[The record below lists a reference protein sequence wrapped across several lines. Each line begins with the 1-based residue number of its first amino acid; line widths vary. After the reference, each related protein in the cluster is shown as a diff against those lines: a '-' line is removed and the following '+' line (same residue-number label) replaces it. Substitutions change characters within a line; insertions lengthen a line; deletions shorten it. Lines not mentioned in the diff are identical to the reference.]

1 MYFLIVSASGQSLGD
16 LLSGFVSG
24 SASGLSPG
32 LGSGFQNQD
41 SGYPTDKGGSGRAAI
56 GAYNID
62 DANGVAGNTFIKPK
76 PSPIRPRPSY
86 SPPRLTNSQPRPTNS
101 PNRYTYNQPKR
112 SYNQL
117 KRSYSQPRPSN
128 SQPNRIGS
136 YKSTRN
142 TISKSSSIIDCDG
155 NFNITVSRTE
165 RWQTRTCCPGETC
178 GKCPQLLEK
187 FFSNQIT
194 LDQLSTKE
202 CGKEQY
208 CCPSSAQTE
217 APARS
222 CIGER
227 NECRAYSGQCCKR
240 IYQGRRIVCPA
251 SC

>member
-41 SGYPTDKGGSGRAAI
+41 SGSASGLGSGFQKQDRAFIA
-56 GAYNID
+56 AAPLD
-62 DANGVAGNTFIKPK
+62 QANGVAGNTFIKPK
-76 PSPIRPRPSY
+76 PSPFRLRPSY
-86 SPPRLTNSQPRPTNS
+86 RPPRLTNSRPRPTNS
-101 PNRYTYNQPKR
+101 PTRYTYNQP
-112 SYNQL
+112 

-142 TISKSSSIIDCDG
+142 TISKSSSIIDCIG